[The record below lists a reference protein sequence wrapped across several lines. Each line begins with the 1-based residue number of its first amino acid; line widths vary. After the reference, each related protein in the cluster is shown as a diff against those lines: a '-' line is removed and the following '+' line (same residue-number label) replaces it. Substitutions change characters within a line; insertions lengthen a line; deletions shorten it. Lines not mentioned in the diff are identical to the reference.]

1 MRRRHDRHAA
11 FRVKESCYT
20 PAAGASDGIGC
31 GLDGDRAPAR
41 GAAVRGEGC
50 EVVGRLPFVKMSGAG
65 NDFIVVAGED
75 LGERDPAG
83 LASRLCTRALSLGAD
98 GLIVVEPAEPGA
110 ARIRFYNPDGSR
122 AEMCGNGS
130 RCAARYAV
138 DRELVAGGS
147 FRLLTDSGELPVV
160 VREAGRFAVVMPQP
174 AEVRFTLMWVDDAG
188 ARYPLH
194 ALRVGVPHAVVVM
207 PGVARRTDAELT
219 ALGRTLRHHPAFPDG
234 TNVNFADLAAGAP
247 IRLRTYER
255 GVEALTR
262 ACGTGSTATAF
273 VARALYDLPWPIE
286 LDVDGGRLWVEAS
299 DGALWL
305 VGDARIIARG
315 VLGPDALDW

>member
-1 MRRRHDRHAA
+1 M
-11 FRVKESCYT
+11 V
-20 PAAGASDGIGC
+20 DG
-31 GLDGDRAPAR
+31 
-41 GAAVRGEGC
+41 
-50 EVVGRLPFVKMSGAG
+50 LPFVKMSGAG
-65 NDFIVVAGED
+65 NDFVVLAGED
-75 LGERDPAG
+75 LGERDPVG
-83 LASRLCTRALSLGAD
+83 LAARLCTRALSLGAD
-98 GLIVVEPAEPGA
+98 GLIVVEPAA
-110 ARIRFYNPDGSR
+110 LDAVRIRFYNPDGSR

-138 DRELVAGGS
+138 DRELVAGES
-147 FRLLTDSGELPVV
+147 FRLLTDSGDLPVV
-160 VREAGRFAVVMPQP
+160 VRAAGQFAVVMPEP
-174 AEVRFTLMWVDDAG
+174 NDIHFTQMWVDDAG

-219 ALGRTLRHHPAFPDG
+219 ALGRTLRHHPGFPDG
-234 TNVNFADLAAGAP
+234 TNVNFADIAAGPP

-273 VARALYDLPWPIE
+273 VARALHDRAWPIDLE
-286 LDVDGGRLWVEAS
+286 VDGGRLRVEAI

-305 VGDARIIARG
+305 VGDARIVARG

>member
-1 MRRRHDRHAA
+1 MI
-11 FRVKESCYT
+11 
-20 PAAGASDGIGC
+20 DG
-31 GLDGDRAPAR
+31 
-41 GAAVRGEGC
+41 
-50 EVVGRLPFVKMSGAG
+50 LPFVKLSGAG
-65 NDFIVVAGED
+65 NDFVVVAGED
-75 LGERDPAG
+75 LGEYDPG
-83 LASRLCTRALSLGAD
+83 SLAARLCTRALSLGAD
-98 GLIVVEPAEPGA
+98 GLIVVEPDALDA
-110 ARIRFYNPDGSR
+110 VRVRFYNPDGSR

-147 FRLLTDSGELPVV
+147 FRLLTDSGDLPVI
-160 VREAGRFAVVMPQP
+160 VRGAGEFAVVMPEP
-174 AEVRFTLMWVDDAG
+174 ADVHFTRLWVDDDG

-194 ALRVGVPHAVVVM
+194 ALRVGVPHAVVAM
-207 PGVARRTDAELT
+207 PDVDRRTDAELT
-219 ALGRTLRHHPAFPDG
+219 ALGRSLRHHPAFPDG
-234 TNVNFADLAAGAP
+234 TNVNFADLAAGTP

-273 VARALYDLPWPIE
+273 VARALYDRPWPIE
-286 LDVDGGRLWVEAS
+286 LLVDGGRLRIEAL

-315 VLGPDALDW
+315 TVGPDALDW